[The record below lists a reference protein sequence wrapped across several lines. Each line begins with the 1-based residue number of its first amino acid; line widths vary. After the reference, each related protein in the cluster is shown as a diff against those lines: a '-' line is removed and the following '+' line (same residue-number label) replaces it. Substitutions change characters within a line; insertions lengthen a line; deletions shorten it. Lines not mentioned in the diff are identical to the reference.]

1 MKLHEC
7 VLIRCFYFP
16 VFENNDKIV
25 IVMEYAAG
33 GELYDY
39 LSARKGVENEEAR
52 RFFSQ
57 IVSAIQY
64 CHQVGAMV
72 IRYLFVVFSFC

>member
-1 MKLHEC
+1 MKFCILH
-7 VLIRCFYFP
+7 FT

-39 LSARKGVENEEAR
+39 LSARKGVGNEEESR
-52 RFFSQ
+52 QFFSQ

-64 CHQVGAMV
+64 CHQVSTSST
-72 IRYLFVVFSFC
+72 IF